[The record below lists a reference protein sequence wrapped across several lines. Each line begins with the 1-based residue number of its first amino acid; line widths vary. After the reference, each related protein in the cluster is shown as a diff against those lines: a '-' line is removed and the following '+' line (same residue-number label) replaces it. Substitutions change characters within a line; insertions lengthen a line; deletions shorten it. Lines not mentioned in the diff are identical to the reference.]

1 MTPEGYLKLLE
12 HEGEVFHAY
21 KDSLGYLTIG
31 VGHCIDERK
40 GCGITKDISR
50 RMLDDDIARA
60 TAGCRGAFSWF
71 DDLDPVR
78 QDVIIMLAF
87 NMGIDHLKAFRLMSA
102 AIEQKRWSEAAY
114 QLANSLWGR
123 QVGLDRKRS
132 LCDALES
139 GKW

>member
-60 TAGCRGAFSWF
+60 TAGCRGAFNWF
-71 DDLDPVR
+71 DELTPAR
-78 QDVIIMLAF
+78 QDVLVMLAF
-87 NMGIDHLKAFRLMSA
+87 NMGLNGLKTFRLMTTA
-102 AIEQKRWSEAAY
+102 LEEKRWSEAAY